1 MRPRSHSWLI
11 PLAAYGLGVS
21 IFMFYFLVYPLRHE
35 SLPLGFDPAWYVWRA
50 ARLATQGVGSG
61 QIAARPGYSIL
72 SAQIGALTGLS
83 ELRLVVV
90 LSLVLVPMLALA
102 AGSFFALLDR
112 SRWGWAIAV
121 AAAGIIL
128 GPTHLVGENLSN
140 TLNLALAVAGL
151 LALTT
156 GASSRSGARGRAL
169 AGAVGLLVAGGLA
182 HWDILVVIGCVLA
195 LGFLLSLRQS
205 RRDAIYGVP
214 VLETEA
220 GTIATVGAATTALM
234 AALIL
239 GVLRAPVNTIEGGRD
254 EVLYKRKFRTDLAR
268 TWPQAAAGLLAPSLL
283 RIPAE
288 ETARAGAPTRRRAFA
303 VRLLNAWAIIMAA
316 GIVYGV
322 LTLDIPPGR
331 FVAMLV
337 ALPGAVGVAAALVWV
352 ASRMGRARAGL
363 AVMVAL
369 GALAAPASLRWFR
382 YPELMDPDL
391 IIEARSADAYMRTLP
406 QHAQVVF
413 VLSLDG
419 SAGVYSPVL
428 EERTIRIGL
437 APERSVDA
445 HFFVGDAEDLLAGRR
460 SPAPDARTEVV
471 TRPYWEDVDGLLPE
485 RPPLLILQAAAPRQF
500 DAARGLGAPVI
511 APGVSLL
518 EGPPPIG
525 PLALPEPLPG
535 PPSIAWGLVWGA
547 SVLALLSAAG
557 AGWARVIL
565 GPGADPRMVACA
577 APAAG
582 AGAMI
587 LGGLITA
594 ETGLR
599 LGGAGGVISY
609 VAVAL
614 GGLALALA
622 YRRSA

>member
-1 MRPRSHSWLI
+1 MKPRSRSWLI

-50 ARLATQGVGSG
+50 ARLGTQGVGSG

-151 LALTT
+151 VALTAA
-156 GASSRSGARGRAL
+156 ASSRPGDRGWAL
-169 AGAVGLLVAGGLA
+169 GGAVGLLVASGLA
-182 HWDILVVIGCVLA
+182 HWDFLVVVGCVLG
-195 LGFLLSLRQS
+195 LGFLLSVRQS
-205 RRDAIYGVP
+205 RRDASDGVP
-214 VLETEA
+214 VLWTEA
-220 GTIATVGAATTALM
+220 GAIGAVGTATSAVM

-239 GVLRAPVNTIEGGRD
+239 GVLRAPVNTIESARD
-254 EVLYKRKFRTDLAR
+254 EVLYRRKFRTDLAR
-268 TWPQAAAGLLAPSLL
+268 TWPQALAGLLAPPML
-283 RIPAE
+283 RRPAE
-288 ETARAGAPTRRRAFA
+288 EATRAGAPTRRRAFA
-303 VRLLNAWAIIMAA
+303 VRLLNAWVLVMAA
-316 GIVYGV
+316 GIVFG
-322 LTLDIPPGR
+322 TLSLAVPPGR
-331 FVAMLV
+331 FLAMLV

-352 ASRMGRARAGL
+352 AGRLGMARAAL
-363 AVMVAL
+363 ALMVAL
-369 GALAAPASLRWFR
+369 GALAVPAGLRWFR
-382 YPELMDPDL
+382 YPELMDRDL
-391 IIEARSADAYMRTLP
+391 IVEARSGDAYLRTLP
-406 QHAQVVF
+406 QRAQVVF
-413 VLSLDG
+413 VLSFEG
-419 SAGVYSPVL
+419 SAGVYSPLL

-460 SPAPDARTEVV
+460 SPAPDARSEAVA
-471 TRPYWEDVDGLLPE
+471 RPYWEDVAGLIAN
-485 RPPLLILQAAAPRQF
+485 RPPVLILQSAAPDQF
-500 DAARGLGAPVI
+500 DAAEGLGATVI

-518 EGPPPIG
+518 EGPLPRG
-525 PLALPEPLPG
+525 PLSPPEPLPG
-535 PPSIAWGLVWGA
+535 PPSVAWGLVWGA
-547 SVLALLSAAG
+547 SLLALLGAAG
-557 AGWARVIL
+557 AGWTRVIL
-565 GPGADPRMVACA
+565 GPAAEASIVACA
-577 APAAG
+577 SPAAG
-582 AGAMI
+582 AGALI
-587 LGGLITA
+587 LGGMIAA
-594 ETGLR
+594 ESGVR
-599 LGGAGGVISY
+599 LGGAGGAMTY

-614 GGLALALA
+614 GGLALA
-622 YRRSA
+622 YRRSG